1 MSYGSQ
7 TSLSRDVDP
16 STVGP
21 STQSGVAYGGTR
33 SNSSNPGIPGA
44 VGFTRTPRTDTIQ
57 QNETASVRPQLSQ
70 SMIDRQRHAV
80 SNAQGN
86 ALFYGEFEA
95 ASTFN

>member
-7 TSLSRDVDP
+7 TSLGREVAPPTVD
-16 STVGP
+16 P
-21 STQSGVAYGGTR
+21 STQSGVAFADTR

-57 QNETASVRPQLSQ
+57 QHESASVRPQLSQ
-70 SMIDRQRHAV
+70 SMIDRQQQAV

-86 ALFYGEFEA
+86 AQLCKVR
-95 ASTFN
+95 